1 VVIYTLEHAL
11 ERCRVF
17 QSILQCLSGRR
28 AYSVRM
34 TTQHIGAAGEI
45 LVQYQLLK
53 LEIDSARLT
62 TDSGVDLVVYSP
74 TDNSA
79 TTVQVKTVRS
89 PSPAGGSGKL
99 SIGVNFPHDCKAD
112 LLAIALLSTDDV
124 WLFTLAEARALA
136 QQHTS
141 GGTRRLY
148 WYTDETMCQVNGTP
162 LKTAD
167 LDEYKLENRAAS
179 MFIRPIADLGDP
191 AKTTCTE
198 T

>member
-1 VVIYTLEHAL
+1 
-11 ERCRVF
+11 
-17 QSILQCLSGRR
+17 
-28 AYSVRM
+28 M

-74 TDNSA
+74 TDNRA
-79 TTVQVKTVRS
+79 TTVQVRTMRS
-89 PSPAGGSGKL
+89 PSPAGGTGKL

-112 LLAIALLSTDDV
+112 LLAITLLSTDEV
-124 WLFTLAEARALA
+124 WLFTLAEARVLA

-148 WYTDETMCQVNGTP
+148 WYTDDTMTQVNGIP

-167 LDEYKLENRAAS
+167 LDAYKLQIRAPY
-179 MFIRPIADLGDP
+179 MFILRDSNVATPTL
-191 AKTTCTE
+191 TRHS
-198 T
+198 